1 VSEEHSPAKDLD
13 WLVETEARLDDLLQV
28 ARAEA
33 SDLIAQARDRIAR
46 AEERRAA
53 DYESARR
60 DLERRVAQERD
71 RELTRVR
78 DEAERLTARYA
89 MQSPEQVES
98 LAQWVA
104 SALRGPPPEDFAS

>member
-1 VSEEHSPAKDLD
+1 MSEAHHPVKDLE
-13 WLVETEARLDDLLQV
+13 WLVETEARLDDLLQA

-33 SDLIAQARDRIAR
+33 RHIIAQARDRVAR

-53 DYESARR
+53 DYETARR

-71 RELTRVR
+71 SELTRLR
-78 DEAERLTARYA
+78 DEAERLTACYA
-89 MQSPEQVES
+89 MQSPEQVEA

-104 SALRGPPPEDFAS
+104 SALRGPPLEDFAP

>member
-1 VSEEHSPAKDLD
+1 VSEAHHPVKDLE
-13 WLVETEARLDDLLQV
+13 WLVETEARLDGLLQA

-33 SDLIAQARDRIAR
+33 SDIIAQARDRIAR

-53 DYESARR
+53 DYETARR

-71 RELTRVR
+71 GELTRLR
-78 DEAERLTARYA
+78 DEAERLTTRYA
-89 MQSPEQVES
+89 TQPPEQVES

-104 SALRGPPPEDFAS
+104 RALRGAPPEDLAS

>member
-1 VSEEHSPAKDLD
+1 MSEEHPPVKDLE
-13 WLVETEARLDDLLQV
+13 WLVETEARLDDLLEA

-33 SDLIAQARDRIAR
+33 SDIIAQARDRIAR

-53 DYESARR
+53 DYEAARR

-71 RELTRVR
+71 RELTRLR

-89 MQSPEQVES
+89 TQSPEQVEC

-104 SALRGPPPEDFAS
+104 SALRGPLPEDIAP

>member
-1 VSEEHSPAKDLD
+1 MSERHSPVKDLD
-13 WLVETEARLDDLLQV
+13 WLVETEARLDDLLRA

-33 SDLIAQARDRIAR
+33 SDMIAQARDRIAR

-53 DYESARR
+53 DYEAARR

-71 RELTRVR
+71 RELTRLR

-89 MQSPEQVES
+89 TQSPEQVEY

-104 SALRGPPPEDFAS
+104 SALRGPLPEDFAP